1 MTDAVANNNHFNV
14 NLKIW
19 RPIGPKFGW

>member
-14 NLKIW
+14 NLKIR
-19 RPIGPKFGW
+19 RPIGPKFG